1 MQAPQ
6 HVYELDTDALMA
18 ELQRALEER
27 GYEVI
32 ERAPAGVWWLTTVH
46 DSSTAAGE
54 VAEIVKRLIAER
66 MQEVEQ

>member
-18 ELQRALEER
+18 GLQRALEER

-32 ERAPAGVWWLTTVH
+32 EQAPAGVWWLTTGHEPSV
-46 DSSTAAGE
+46 AAGE
-54 VAEIVKRLIAER
+54 LAAILKRLIAER